1 MSLLEI
7 RRLRTVIRTPDGE
20 ARVVDGVDLTVGR
33 GEAVGLVGESGSGK
47 TALALSI
54 LNLLPRETGRILPG
68 SSIRLRGEEL
78 LGMGERGLRRIRGG
92 AVAMVFQEPMTA
104 LNPVFTVGDQI
115 GEVLRAHGDLAGAE
129 RRAEVVRL
137 LREVGIPDPEERAGA
152 YPHQLSG
159 GMRQRAAIAMALAG
173 RPDLLIAD
181 EPTSALDVSVQA
193 QILDLLKRLQA
204 RHGMALLLI
213 SHDLEAVARVCRRMA
228 VFYAGKVM
236 EAGPAR
242 EVLARPKHPYTRGL
256 LGSRLSLQDRR
267 QHLRPI
273 PGEVPEPESWPEG
286 CRFHPRCAEAWDL
299 CRREE
304 PGLHGM
310 RGSAGGEP
318 PPDGA
323 EAGEGTSY
331 QRCWLATEDRGG
343 VP

>member
-1 MSLLEI
+1 MRLLEI
-7 RRLRTVIRTPDGE
+7 RQLRSVIRTPDGE
-20 ARVVDGVDLTVGR
+20 ARVVDGVDLTLGR
-33 GEAVGLVGESGSGK
+33 GESVGLVGESGSGK

-54 LNLLPRETGRILPG
+54 LGLLPRGTGRILPG

-78 LGMGERGLRRIRGG
+78 VGMGEGGLRRIRGG

-115 GEVLRAHGDLAGAE
+115 REVLRAHRDLNRSE
-129 RRAEVVRL
+129 RRAEVARL

-193 QILDLLKRLQA
+193 QILDLLGGLQA

-213 SHDLEAVARVCRRMA
+213 SHDLEAVARVCHRMV
-228 VFYAGKVM
+228 VFYAGRVM
-236 EAGPAR
+236 ESGPAR
-242 EVLARPKHPYTRGL
+242 EVLSRPQHPYTRGL
-256 LGSRLSLQDRR
+256 LGSRLSLRDRR
-267 QHLRPI
+267 RRLRPI
-273 PGEVPEPESWPEG
+273 PGEVPEPESWPGG
-286 CRFHPRCAEAWDL
+286 CRFHPRCAEAQDL
-299 CRREE
+299 CWRKE

-310 RGSAGGEP
+310 RGSPGGEG

-323 EAGEGTSY
+323 EAGEEDSH
-331 QRCWLATEDRGG
+331 QRCWLARGKGEG